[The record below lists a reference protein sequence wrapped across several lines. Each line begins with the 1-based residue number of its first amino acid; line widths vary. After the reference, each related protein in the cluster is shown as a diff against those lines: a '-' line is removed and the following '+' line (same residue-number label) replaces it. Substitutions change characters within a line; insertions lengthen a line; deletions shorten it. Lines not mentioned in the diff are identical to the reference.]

1 MVYSI
6 AAVGIVFLI
15 LLTYGG
21 HVWFVVARSFIF
33 LVGRGGMIWS
43 VYVDLKEL
51 EGELR
56 TDEKKGITNHAVD
69 MDTQM

>member
-1 MVYSI
+1 MIYSI
-6 AAVGIVFLI
+6 AAAGVVFLI

-21 HVWFVVARSFIF
+21 QLWSVVGRSFVYLIS
-33 LVGRGGMIWS
+33 RGVMIWS

-56 TDEKKGITNHAVD
+56 TDEKKGIVNHAID
-69 MDTQM
+69 MDTPI